1 MILRFSDHILT
12 AGQAAPVLPA
22 GAAFANLGN
31 WIYNASFQQIV
42 DYSAWFSI
50 IISD

>member
-1 MILRFSDHILT
+1 MIRRFSDHILT

-31 WIYNASFQQIV
+31 WIYNARF
-42 DYSAWFSI
+42 SADRRLQRMVFHHHL
-50 IISD
+50 